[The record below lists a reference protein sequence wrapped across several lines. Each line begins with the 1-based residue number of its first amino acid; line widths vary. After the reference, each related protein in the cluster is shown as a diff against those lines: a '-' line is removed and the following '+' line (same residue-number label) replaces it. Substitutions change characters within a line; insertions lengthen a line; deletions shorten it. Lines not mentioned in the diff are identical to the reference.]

1 VTNSQNWTGAHGVPL
16 PPPPTRDLPPG
27 RHHVL
32 KEQLM
37 TQIAENPIG
46 QDQIAQDR
54 NRPAQAPAA
63 GRRPSWIRPAFA
75 LPVTAVVAV
84 AAVVTGVTLGGH
96 RGGQAGSV
104 DPQAAVLL
112 ERVAQ
117 VASTQP
123 ALDPRAD
130 QFIFTEKK
138 VTDQGPPPRT
148 TSGPAPGGPRG
159 TFVRRDWTSPDG
171 GKHWVSEL
179 REGQKADEF
188 DVVNGTGGATTY
200 NAVKGL
206 PADPDALLRKF
217 RHDAEGKG
225 DGPDQEAF
233 VLIGDLVMEGYP
245 LPKLN
250 AALFRAAARIP
261 GVAVLNA
268 AVDPAGRPGI
278 GIART
283 GSSGGRTEWLFSKDY
298 TYLGE
303 REVSRGGKETYLT
316 VHLRTAVVDELKQLP

>member
-1 VTNSQNWTGAHGVPL
+1 
-16 PPPPTRDLPPG
+16 
-27 RHHVL
+27 
-32 KEQLM
+32 M
-37 TQIAENPIG
+37 TQIAQDPIAP
-46 QDQIAQDR
+46 DQAR
-54 NRPAQAPAA
+54 LVQAPAA
-63 GRRPSWIRPAFA
+63 GRWPSWIRPAFV
-75 LPVTAVVAV
+75 LPVAAAVVA
-84 AAVVTGVTLGGH
+84 AAVVTGVALGGG
-96 RGGQAGSV
+96 RGGQAGSA
-104 DPQAAVLL
+104 DPRAGVLL

-117 VASTQP
+117 VASTRP
-123 ALDPRAD
+123 GLDPRAD
-130 QFIFTEKK
+130 QFIFTEKR

-148 TSGPAPGGPRG
+148 TGGPAPAGQRG

-171 GKHWVSEL
+171 GKHWVAEL
-179 REGQKADEF
+179 REGQQPDEF
-188 DVVNGTGGATTY
+188 GVVNGTGGATTY
-200 NAVKGL
+200 DAVKGL

-261 GVAVLNA
+261 GVVVLNA

-283 GSSGGRTEWLFSKDY
+283 GSSGGRTEWLFSTDY

-303 REVSRGGKETYLT
+303 REVSPGGKETYLT